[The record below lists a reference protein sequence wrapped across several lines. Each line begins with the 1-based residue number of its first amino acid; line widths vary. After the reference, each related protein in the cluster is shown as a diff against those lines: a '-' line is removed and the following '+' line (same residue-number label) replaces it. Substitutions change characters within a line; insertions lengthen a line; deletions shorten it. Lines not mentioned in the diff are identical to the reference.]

1 MARQG
6 VASIAL
12 TTSLV
17 AASACSTSAI
27 ETPVSGSLG
36 LDGFK
41 LEVVA
46 TGLDTPWSIAFVPD
60 GRMFVAER
68 KGTIRV
74 VKNGTLQDEPLA
86 IVQDAVETGEG
97 GLMGMVLHP
106 DFEENHWIYV
116 AFTHRQG
123 NGYGVRV
130 ERYRESATGLGD
142 KTVIIDGIEGGRV
155 HDGTELGFGPDGKL
169 YITTGEVG
177 RKQLAQVMSSLN
189 GKTLRL
195 NDDGSVPDDNPF
207 VGKPGVRPE
216 IWTYG
221 HRNAQGM
228 DWQPG
233 TGLMFQAE
241 HGPSGFDAPGGGDE
255 VNIVERGKDYGW
267 PTIHHIMTREG
278 MESPLLE
285 YTPAIAPSGAA
296 FSRGDRVPEIKNDLF
311 VACLRGRG
319 LLRVQLDGRTV
330 TGTERL
336 FQDLGRCREVISGP
350 DGYLYFTTSNNDGR
364 GRPAPDDDRIFRIV
378 PD

>member
-1 MARQG
+1 MKPTG
-6 VASIAL
+6 IAL
-12 TTSLV
+12 
-17 AASACSTSAI
+17 AASLLTAYGCSSNAI
-27 ETPVSGSLG
+27 ETPASGSLD

-41 LEVVA
+41 LEVVVG
-46 TGLDTPWSIAFVPD
+46 GLDTPWSIVFLPD

-74 VKNGTLQDEPLA
+74 VKDGELVEEPFA
-86 IVQDAVETGEG
+86 TIEDAVESSEG

-116 AFTHRQG
+116 AYTYREDG
-123 NGYGVRV
+123 GTGVRV
-130 ERYRESATGLGD
+130 ERYQVSSGGLSD
-142 KTVIIDGIEGGRV
+142 KKLIIDGILGASI
-155 HDGTELGFGPDGKL
+155 HAGTELGFGPDGKL
-169 YITTGEVG
+169 YVTTGEIG
-177 RKQLAQVMSSLN
+177 RKALAQDMGSLN

-207 VGKPGVRPE
+207 VGQSGIKPE
-216 IWTYG
+216 IWTFG

-241 HGPSGFDAPGGGDE
+241 HGPSRFDAPAGGDE

-267 PTIHHIMTREG
+267 PTIHHEMTRDG

-285 YTPAIAPSGAA
+285 YTPAIAPGGLA
-296 FSRGDRVPEIKNDLF
+296 FARGDKVPEIKNDLF

-319 LLRVQLDGRTV
+319 LVRIQLDGRKV
-330 TGTERL
+330 TKTEKL
-336 FQDLGRCREVISGP
+336 FEDLGRCREVISGP
-350 DGYLYFTTSNNDGR
+350 DGYLYFTTSNRDGR
-364 GRPAPDDDRIFRIV
+364 GRPASDDDRIFRIV
-378 PD
+378 PE